1 MEKIWDIMATKSDLR
16 EVDQNVFWLWF
27 KMLLGKDQARLMTED
42 LMIDLFRKKIVPSDP
57 SMLKSLKPSGLE
69 CIVRLFVLV
78 NELQRNVLDLDPQA
92 G

>member
-27 KMLLGKDQARLMTED
+27 KMLLGKDQSRLMTED